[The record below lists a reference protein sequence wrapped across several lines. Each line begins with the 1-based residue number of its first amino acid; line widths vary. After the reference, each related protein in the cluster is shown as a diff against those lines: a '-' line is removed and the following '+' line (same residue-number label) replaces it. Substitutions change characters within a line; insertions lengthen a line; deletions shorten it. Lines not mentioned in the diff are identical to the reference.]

1 MDIEDIHPLMN
12 RAKAQHILPCLRH
25 CMGEPK
31 PEFTDQLRI
40 VLLAELGLKLP
51 KTEKKVAKNPFLLLG
66 YGVNSYFN
74 VLE

>member
-1 MDIEDIHPLMN
+1 
-12 RAKAQHILPCLRH
+12 
-25 CMGEPK
+25 MGKPK

-40 VLLAELGLKLP
+40 ALLGKLDLKLP
-51 KTEKKVAKNPFLLLG
+51 KTERKVAKNPFLLLG